1 MVQRLWNWIVE
12 PKTQIA
18 PERQLFSNRDLKL
31 LILPLFGEQFLAML
45 VGIADT
51 MMVSYAGEAAVSGV
65 SLVNMLNT
73 FFIYLFT
80 ALASGGAVVVS
91 QYIGHGD
98 PKNGNLASG
107 QLYTVS
113 FLFSVVCMA
122 VALVFDQPLLQLL
135 FGLDALKG
143 ISAMMVVGSIF
154 LDYILA
160 FTVLGLAG
168 MFRGKIKNDAAA
180 FTLGSFVSMMLRYF
194 CSFLSGWVL
203 WASFN
208 ETADMQ
214 GFIATFFP
222 ALGNLSGTALAV
234 VYSLVYNG
242 SYMIPEI
249 ILTCVV
255 GFLLV
260 QFAGKQILDKAPEK
274 SA

>member
-1 MVQRLWNWIVE
+1 MNTVSKRTFNLVLAGVM
-12 PKTQIA
+12 IA
-18 PERQLFSNRDLKL
+18 M
-31 LILPLFGEQFLAML
+31 G
-45 VGIADT
+45 
-51 MMVSYAGEAAVSGV
+51 
-65 SLVNMLNT
+65 
-73 FFIYLFT
+73 T
-80 ALASGGAVVVS
+80 ALGFVKPFELPYGGAITLCSMLPVMFFSYRCGLKWGLSAGLV
-91 QYIGHGD
+91 
-98 PKNGNLASG
+98 
-107 QLYTVS
+107 
-113 FLFSVVCMA
+113 FSV
-122 VALVFDQPLLQLL
+122 LQLL

-154 LDYILA
+154 RDYILA

-214 GFIATFFP
+214 GFIASFFP

>member
-1 MVQRLWNWIVE
+1 MNTVSKRTFNLVLAGVM
-12 PKTQIA
+12 IA
-18 PERQLFSNRDLKL
+18 M
-31 LILPLFGEQFLAML
+31 G
-45 VGIADT
+45 
-51 MMVSYAGEAAVSGV
+51 
-65 SLVNMLNT
+65 
-73 FFIYLFT
+73 T
-80 ALASGGAVVVS
+80 ALGFVKPFELPYGGAITLCSMLPVMFFSYRCGLKWGLSAGLV
-91 QYIGHGD
+91 
-98 PKNGNLASG
+98 
-107 QLYTVS
+107 
-113 FLFSVVCMA
+113 FSV
-122 VALVFDQPLLQLL
+122 LQLL

-168 MFRGKIKNDAAA
+168 MFRGKIKNDAVA

-214 GFIATFFP
+214 RFIASFFP

>member
-1 MVQRLWNWIVE
+1 MNTVSKRTFNLVLAGVM
-12 PKTQIA
+12 IA
-18 PERQLFSNRDLKL
+18 M
-31 LILPLFGEQFLAML
+31 G
-45 VGIADT
+45 
-51 MMVSYAGEAAVSGV
+51 
-65 SLVNMLNT
+65 
-73 FFIYLFT
+73 T
-80 ALASGGAVVVS
+80 ALGFVKPFELPYGGAITLCSMLPVMFFSYRCGLKWGLSAGLV
-91 QYIGHGD
+91 
-98 PKNGNLASG
+98 
-107 QLYTVS
+107 
-113 FLFSVVCMA
+113 FSV
-122 VALVFDQPLLQLL
+122 LQLL

-143 ISAMMVVGSIF
+143 ISAMMVMGSIF

-249 ILTCVV
+249 TLTCVV

>member
-1 MVQRLWNWIVE
+1 MNTVSKRTFNLVLAGVM
-12 PKTQIA
+12 IA
-18 PERQLFSNRDLKL
+18 M
-31 LILPLFGEQFLAML
+31 G
-45 VGIADT
+45 
-51 MMVSYAGEAAVSGV
+51 
-65 SLVNMLNT
+65 
-73 FFIYLFT
+73 T
-80 ALASGGAVVVS
+80 ALGFVKPFELPYGGAIILCSMLPVMFFSYRCGLKWGLSAGLV
-91 QYIGHGD
+91 
-98 PKNGNLASG
+98 
-107 QLYTVS
+107 
-113 FLFSVVCMA
+113 FSV
-122 VALVFDQPLLQLL
+122 LQLL

>member
-1 MVQRLWNWIVE
+1 MNTVSKRTFNLVLAGVM
-12 PKTQIA
+12 IA
-18 PERQLFSNRDLKL
+18 M
-31 LILPLFGEQFLAML
+31 G
-45 VGIADT
+45 
-51 MMVSYAGEAAVSGV
+51 
-65 SLVNMLNT
+65 
-73 FFIYLFT
+73 T
-80 ALASGGAVVVS
+80 ALGFVKPFELPYGGAITLCSMLPVMFFSYRCGLKWGLSAGLV
-91 QYIGHGD
+91 
-98 PKNGNLASG
+98 
-107 QLYTVS
+107 
-113 FLFSVVCMA
+113 FSV
-122 VALVFDQPLLQLL
+122 LQLL

-143 ISAMMVVGSIF
+143 ISAMMVMGSIF

>member
-1 MVQRLWNWIVE
+1 MNSISKRTYNLVLGGIMIAMATVLSF
-12 PKTQIA
+12 IA
-18 PERQLFSNRDLKL
+18 PFKLPYGGSITLCSMLPVMFFSYRCGLKWGL
-31 LILPLFGEQFLAML
+31 SAGL
-45 VGIADT
+45 V
-51 MMVSYAGEAAVSGV
+51 
-65 SLVNMLNT
+65 
-73 FFIYLFT
+73 
-80 ALASGGAVVVS
+80 
-91 QYIGHGD
+91 
-98 PKNGNLASG
+98 
-107 QLYTVS
+107 
-113 FLFSVVCMA
+113 FSV
-122 VALVFDQPLLQLL
+122 LQLL

>member
-1 MVQRLWNWIVE
+1 M
-12 PKTQIA
+12 IA
-18 PERQLFSNRDLKL
+18 M
-31 LILPLFGEQFLAML
+31 G
-45 VGIADT
+45 
-51 MMVSYAGEAAVSGV
+51 
-65 SLVNMLNT
+65 
-73 FFIYLFT
+73 T
-80 ALASGGAVVVS
+80 ALGFVKPFELPYGGAITLCSMLPVMFFS
-91 QYIGHGD
+91 YRCGLKWGLSA
-98 PKNGNLASG
+98 GSG
-107 QLYTVS
+107 IH
-113 FLFSVVCMA
+113 SV
-122 VALVFDQPLLQLL
+122 LQLL

-168 MFRGKIKNDAAA
+168 MFRGKIKNDAVA

>member
-1 MVQRLWNWIVE
+1 MNTVSKRTFNLVLAGVM
-12 PKTQIA
+12 IA
-18 PERQLFSNRDLKL
+18 M
-31 LILPLFGEQFLAML
+31 G
-45 VGIADT
+45 
-51 MMVSYAGEAAVSGV
+51 
-65 SLVNMLNT
+65 
-73 FFIYLFT
+73 T
-80 ALASGGAVVVS
+80 ALGFVKPFELPYGGAITLCSMLPVMFFSYRCGLKWGLSAGLV
-91 QYIGHGD
+91 
-98 PKNGNLASG
+98 
-107 QLYTVS
+107 
-113 FLFSVVCMA
+113 FSV
-122 VALVFDQPLLQLL
+122 LQLL

-160 FTVLGLAG
+160 FTLLGLAG

>member
-1 MVQRLWNWIVE
+1 MNTVSKRTFNLVLAGVM
-12 PKTQIA
+12 IA
-18 PERQLFSNRDLKL
+18 M
-31 LILPLFGEQFLAML
+31 G
-45 VGIADT
+45 
-51 MMVSYAGEAAVSGV
+51 
-65 SLVNMLNT
+65 
-73 FFIYLFT
+73 T
-80 ALASGGAVVVS
+80 ALGFVKPFELPYGGAITLCSMLPVMFFSYRCGLKWGLSAGLV
-91 QYIGHGD
+91 
-98 PKNGNLASG
+98 
-107 QLYTVS
+107 
-113 FLFSVVCMA
+113 FSV
-122 VALVFDQPLLQLL
+122 LQLL

-154 LDYILA
+154 LNYILA

-255 GFLLV
+255 AFLLV

>member
-1 MVQRLWNWIVE
+1 MNTVSKRTFNLVLAGVM
-12 PKTQIA
+12 IA
-18 PERQLFSNRDLKL
+18 M
-31 LILPLFGEQFLAML
+31 G
-45 VGIADT
+45 
-51 MMVSYAGEAAVSGV
+51 
-65 SLVNMLNT
+65 
-73 FFIYLFT
+73 T
-80 ALASGGAVVVS
+80 ALGFVKPFELPYGGAITLCSMLPVMFFSYRCGLKWGLSAGLV
-91 QYIGHGD
+91 
-98 PKNGNLASG
+98 
-107 QLYTVS
+107 
-113 FLFSVVCMA
+113 FSV
-122 VALVFDQPLLQLL
+122 LQLL

-208 ETADMQ
+208 ETSDMQ

>member
-1 MVQRLWNWIVE
+1 MNTVSKRTFNLVLAGVM
-12 PKTQIA
+12 IA
-18 PERQLFSNRDLKL
+18 M
-31 LILPLFGEQFLAML
+31 G
-45 VGIADT
+45 
-51 MMVSYAGEAAVSGV
+51 
-65 SLVNMLNT
+65 
-73 FFIYLFT
+73 T
-80 ALASGGAVVVS
+80 ALGFVKPFELPYGGAITLCSMLPVMFFSYRCGLKWGLSAGLV
-91 QYIGHGD
+91 
-98 PKNGNLASG
+98 
-107 QLYTVS
+107 
-113 FLFSVVCMA
+113 FSV
-122 VALVFDQPLLQLL
+122 LQLL

-214 GFIATFFP
+214 GFIATVFP

>member
-1 MVQRLWNWIVE
+1 MNTVSKRTFNLVLAGVM
-12 PKTQIA
+12 IA
-18 PERQLFSNRDLKL
+18 M
-31 LILPLFGEQFLAML
+31 G
-45 VGIADT
+45 
-51 MMVSYAGEAAVSGV
+51 
-65 SLVNMLNT
+65 
-73 FFIYLFT
+73 T
-80 ALASGGAVVVS
+80 ALGFVKPFELPYGGAITLCSMLPVMFFSYRCGLKGGLSAGLV
-91 QYIGHGD
+91 
-98 PKNGNLASG
+98 
-107 QLYTVS
+107 
-113 FLFSVVCMA
+113 FSV
-122 VALVFDQPLLQLL
+122 LQLL

-214 GFIATFFP
+214 GFIASFFP

>member
-1 MVQRLWNWIVE
+1 MNTVSKRTFNLVLAGVM
-12 PKTQIA
+12 IA
-18 PERQLFSNRDLKL
+18 M
-31 LILPLFGEQFLAML
+31 G
-45 VGIADT
+45 
-51 MMVSYAGEAAVSGV
+51 
-65 SLVNMLNT
+65 
-73 FFIYLFT
+73 T
-80 ALASGGAVVVS
+80 ALGFVKPFELPYGGAITLCSMLPVMFFSYRCGLKWGLSAGLV
-91 QYIGHGD
+91 
-98 PKNGNLASG
+98 
-107 QLYTVS
+107 
-113 FLFSVVCMA
+113 FSV
-122 VALVFDQPLLQLL
+122 LQLL

-260 QFAGKQILDKAPEK
+260 QFAGKQILEKAPEK

>member
-1 MVQRLWNWIVE
+1 MNTVSKRTFNLVLAGVM
-12 PKTQIA
+12 IA
-18 PERQLFSNRDLKL
+18 M
-31 LILPLFGEQFLAML
+31 G
-45 VGIADT
+45 
-51 MMVSYAGEAAVSGV
+51 
-65 SLVNMLNT
+65 
-73 FFIYLFT
+73 T
-80 ALASGGAVVVS
+80 ALGFVKPFELPYGGAITLCSMLPVMFFSYRCGLKWGLSAGLV
-91 QYIGHGD
+91 
-98 PKNGNLASG
+98 
-107 QLYTVS
+107 
-113 FLFSVVCMA
+113 FSV
-122 VALVFDQPLLQLL
+122 LQLL

-168 MFRGKIKNDAAA
+168 MFRGKIKNDAVA

-208 ETADMQ
+208 EPADMQ

>member
-1 MVQRLWNWIVE
+1 MNTVSKRTFNLVLAGIM
-12 PKTQIA
+12 IA
-18 PERQLFSNRDLKL
+18 MGTVLGFVKPFE
-31 LILPLFGEQFLAML
+31 LP
-45 VGIADT
+45 
-51 MMVSYAGEAAVSGV
+51 Y
-65 SLVNMLNT
+65 
-73 FFIYLFT
+73 
-80 ALASGGAVVVS
+80 GGAITLCSMLPVMFFSYRCGLKWGLSAGLV
-91 QYIGHGD
+91 
-98 PKNGNLASG
+98 
-107 QLYTVS
+107 
-113 FLFSVVCMA
+113 FSV
-122 VALVFDQPLLQLL
+122 LQLL

-168 MFRGKIKNDAAA
+168 MFRGKIRNDAAA

>member
-1 MVQRLWNWIVE
+1 MNTVSKRTFNLVLAGVM
-12 PKTQIA
+12 IA
-18 PERQLFSNRDLKL
+18 M
-31 LILPLFGEQFLAML
+31 G
-45 VGIADT
+45 
-51 MMVSYAGEAAVSGV
+51 
-65 SLVNMLNT
+65 
-73 FFIYLFT
+73 T
-80 ALASGGAVVVS
+80 ALGFVKPFELPYGGAITLCSMLPVMFFSYRCGLKWGLSAGLV
-91 QYIGHGD
+91 
-98 PKNGNLASG
+98 
-107 QLYTVS
+107 
-113 FLFSVVCMA
+113 FSV
-122 VALVFDQPLLQLL
+122 LQLL

-180 FTLGSFVSMMLRYF
+180 FNLGSFVSMMLRYF

>member
-1 MVQRLWNWIVE
+1 
-12 PKTQIA
+12 
-18 PERQLFSNRDLKL
+18 
-31 LILPLFGEQFLAML
+31 
-45 VGIADT
+45 
-51 MMVSYAGEAAVSGV
+51 
-65 SLVNMLNT
+65 
-73 FFIYLFT
+73 
-80 ALASGGAVVVS
+80 
-91 QYIGHGD
+91 
-98 PKNGNLASG
+98 
-107 QLYTVS
+107 
-113 FLFSVVCMA
+113 
-122 VALVFDQPLLQLL
+122 
-135 FGLDALKG
+135 
-143 ISAMMVVGSIF
+143 
-154 LDYILA
+154 
-160 FTVLGLAG
+160 
-168 MFRGKIKNDAAA
+168 
-180 FTLGSFVSMMLRYF
+180 MMLRYF

>member
-1 MVQRLWNWIVE
+1 MNTVSKRTFNLVLAGVM
-12 PKTQIA
+12 IA
-18 PERQLFSNRDLKL
+18 M
-31 LILPLFGEQFLAML
+31 G
-45 VGIADT
+45 
-51 MMVSYAGEAAVSGV
+51 
-65 SLVNMLNT
+65 
-73 FFIYLFT
+73 T
-80 ALASGGAVVVS
+80 ALGFVKPFELPYGGAITLCSMLPVMFFSYRCGLKWGLSAGLV
-91 QYIGHGD
+91 
-98 PKNGNLASG
+98 
-107 QLYTVS
+107 
-113 FLFSVVCMA
+113 FSV
-122 VALVFDQPLLQLL
+122 LQLL

-168 MFRGKIKNDAAA
+168 MFRGKIKNDAVA
-180 FTLGSFVSMMLRYF
+180 FTLGTFVSMMLRYF

>member
-1 MVQRLWNWIVE
+1 MNTVSKRTFNLVLAGVM
-12 PKTQIA
+12 IA
-18 PERQLFSNRDLKL
+18 M
-31 LILPLFGEQFLAML
+31 G
-45 VGIADT
+45 
-51 MMVSYAGEAAVSGV
+51 
-65 SLVNMLNT
+65 
-73 FFIYLFT
+73 T
-80 ALASGGAVVVS
+80 ALGFVKPFELPYGGAITLCSMLPVMFFSYRCGLKWGLSAGLV
-91 QYIGHGD
+91 
-98 PKNGNLASG
+98 
-107 QLYTVS
+107 
-113 FLFSVVCMA
+113 FSV
-122 VALVFDQPLLQLL
+122 LQLL

-168 MFRGKIKNDAAA
+168 MFRGKIKNDAVA

-208 ETADMQ
+208 ETVDMQ

>member
-1 MVQRLWNWIVE
+1 MNTVSKRTFNLVLAGVM
-12 PKTQIA
+12 IA
-18 PERQLFSNRDLKL
+18 M
-31 LILPLFGEQFLAML
+31 G
-45 VGIADT
+45 
-51 MMVSYAGEAAVSGV
+51 
-65 SLVNMLNT
+65 
-73 FFIYLFT
+73 T
-80 ALASGGAVVVS
+80 ALGFVKPFELPYGGAITLCSMLPVMFFSYRCGLKWGLSAGLV
-91 QYIGHGD
+91 
-98 PKNGNLASG
+98 
-107 QLYTVS
+107 
-113 FLFSVVCMA
+113 FSV
-122 VALVFDQPLLQLL
+122 LQLL

-214 GFIATFFP
+214 EFIATFFP

>member
-1 MVQRLWNWIVE
+1 MNTVSKRTFNLVLAGVM
-12 PKTQIA
+12 IA
-18 PERQLFSNRDLKL
+18 M
-31 LILPLFGEQFLAML
+31 G
-45 VGIADT
+45 
-51 MMVSYAGEAAVSGV
+51 
-65 SLVNMLNT
+65 
-73 FFIYLFT
+73 T
-80 ALASGGAVVVS
+80 ALGFVKPFELPYGGAITLCSMLPVMFFSYRCGLKWGLSAGLV
-91 QYIGHGD
+91 
-98 PKNGNLASG
+98 
-107 QLYTVS
+107 
-113 FLFSVVCMA
+113 FSV
-122 VALVFDQPLLQLL
+122 LQLL

-180 FTLGSFVSMMLRYF
+180 FTLGSFVSMMLRYL